1 MADAGQLPWRVRG
14 RAGGGSPQA
23 RPRRR
28 RGGCRAVPGKA
39 DYLLAAPRV
48 RRRAG
53 SGGYDL
59 VHVHYGLTSLSSRL
73 VTGVPRVLSLYGS
86 DINEP
91 WQARI
96 TRLTAGRPAV
106 RVYPSRRLV
115 EAAGDPSGVVVPN
128 GIDFD
133 LFTPLSAGERAAA
146 RSRLGFTP
154 DDLVVLFGAAPDNAV
169 KRYDIFTAVLAGLRE
184 RGLPVRELI
193 LPGPGQVRADVVPKF
208 AAADLLLVTSRQG
221 TESGPLIVKEAAAM
235 DLPVVSVDVGDV
247 REVLAGV
254 SPSAVVPFP
263 SAPSDAELVAA
274 LVEASAPLLES
285 GTRSDGRSK
294 IARYD
299 QQAAVREL
307 ESVYERVL
315 AR

>member
-133 LFTPLSAGERAAA
+133 LFTPLSAGSA
-146 RSRLGFTP
+146 RPPARGWASRRT
-154 DDLVVLFGAAPDNAV
+154 
-169 KRYDIFTAVLAGLRE
+169 
-184 RGLPVRELI
+184 
-193 LPGPGQVRADVVPKF
+193 
-208 AAADLLLVTSRQG
+208 TSW
-221 TESGPLIVKEAAAM
+221 S
-235 DLPVVSVDVGDV
+235 S
-247 REVLAGV
+247 
-254 SPSAVVPFP
+254 
-263 SAPSDAELVAA
+263 SAPPRTTRSSATTSSRRYSPAC
-274 LVEASAPLLES
+274 ASA
-285 GTRSDGRSK
+285 GCRSAS
-294 IARYD
+294 
-299 QQAAVREL
+299 
-307 ESVYERVL
+307 
-315 AR
+315 